1 MNENLDL
8 KVDNINNGFD
18 VFVCDN
24 NIFVEHFDSK
34 KILFIDR
41 TYYSMI
47 LYNNKNE
54 FDNFNVLEKIHCD
67 SILGIIEIEKINYLI
82 IVEKS
87 FNSAKIGKNFI
98 FKILKINFIKLSQNL
113 SNESNENNNNNSI
126 LVINNLKNLLEN
138 GSFYFSNGLDITQS
152 YQKKYDFFT
161 ENKGNVFYGLIQNCN
176 SDFMFNYLLIKKFLQ
191 YKIDEIF
198 ISCCIC
204 GYVEMKQTIPF
215 NENNI
220 LDIILIERINKNSID
235 ISNENNI
242 NINNYSNEFKE
253 IEIVLVFNQK
263 DLFSFIIGE
272 SFVPFELIKSNSFN
286 LFKIFQNY
294 TKNNLEKFKTIF
306 SIFNFLQDDNKISY
320 LNEENKQKLL
330 EIIYDSNFIFKT
342 KMKEFIFSEKSD
354 FITFLENKQ
363 INNFLDFY
371 GRFKKKKKKKKNISQ
386 NFIFWLINI
395 NHFNSLNK
403 LCLNFLVRLIWIYIK
418 KIINFL
424 FNFDIGD
431 FSKENK
437 NVILNQIKTLWSNYY
452 ENLLNFP
459 QSLKN
464 IKERNKIQY
473 CINYLINENEIINQS
488 INLKEKL
495 NLLIISWNVA
505 GISSDPNNNYDLS
518 NLFNSNILYKNN
530 SSPEIIAIGL
540 QEIVKLNIENILIN
554 SNIKNVNDWRG
565 IIYNYIKKIYSND
578 EYICI
583 NNQNL
588 IGILFLVYV
597 KKSIYHNIN
606 IIESNVIKTGGYGT
620 MGNKGI
626 CLFALKYYENNFVFC
641 TGHFPAGQNEINARL
656 NLLEQILNSKIKNEN
671 FKDYEFFIFGDLNF
685 RINKNF
691 QDVIYDL
698 QQNNLNNLRNYD
710 QLNIARNNFYNK
722 FFIVNEG
729 VLNFY
734 PTYKYAFRQN
744 NYYYNEKKVR
754 VPSWCDRILF
764 KNYNYN
770 NNNNN
775 NNDNNIINLL
785 EYNSIGNIIY
795 SDHRPVYGVFRL
807 NINNILS
814 DIKDVLIYKMKNL

>member
-1 MNENLDL
+1 MNEILDL

-24 NIFVEHFDSK
+24 NIFIEHFDSK

-54 FDNFNVLEKIHCD
+54 IDNFSVLEKFHCD
-67 SILGIIEIEKINYLI
+67 SILGIIEIEKINYLL

-87 FNSAKIGKNFI
+87 FNSAKIGKNYI

-113 SNESNENNNNNSI
+113 SNESNENNNNSI
-126 LVINNLKNLLEN
+126 NLVINNLKNLLEN

-161 ENKGNVFYGLIQNCN
+161 ENKGNIFYGLIENCN
-176 SDFMFNYLLIKKFLQ
+176 FDFMFNYLLIKKFLQ
-191 YKIDEIF
+191 YKIDETF

-215 NENNI
+215 YNNNI

-235 ISNENNI
+235 VSNENNI

-263 DLFSFIIGE
+263 DLFSFILGE

-363 INNFLDFY
+363 INNFIDFY
-371 GRFKKKKKKKKNISQ
+371 GRFETKEKEKKNISQ

-424 FNFDIGD
+424 F
-431 FSKENK
+431 K
-437 NVILNQIKTLWSNYY
+437 
-452 ENLLNFP
+452 
-459 QSLKN
+459 
-464 IKERNKIQY
+464 
-473 CINYLINENEIINQS
+473 
-488 INLKEKL
+488 
-495 NLLIISWNVA
+495 
-505 GISSDPNNNYDLS
+505 
-518 NLFNSNILYKNN
+518 
-530 SSPEIIAIGL
+530 
-540 QEIVKLNIENILIN
+540 
-554 SNIKNVNDWRG
+554 
-565 IIYNYIKKIYSND
+565 
-578 EYICI
+578 
-583 NNQNL
+583 
-588 IGILFLVYV
+588 
-597 KKSIYHNIN
+597 
-606 IIESNVIKTGGYGT
+606 
-620 MGNKGI
+620 
-626 CLFALKYYENNFVFC
+626 
-641 TGHFPAGQNEINARL
+641 
-656 NLLEQILNSKIKNEN
+656 
-671 FKDYEFFIFGDLNF
+671 
-685 RINKNF
+685 
-691 QDVIYDL
+691 
-698 QQNNLNNLRNYD
+698 
-710 QLNIARNNFYNK
+710 
-722 FFIVNEG
+722 
-729 VLNFY
+729 
-734 PTYKYAFRQN
+734 
-744 NYYYNEKKVR
+744 
-754 VPSWCDRILF
+754 
-764 KNYNYN
+764 
-770 NNNNN
+770 
-775 NNDNNIINLL
+775 
-785 EYNSIGNIIY
+785 
-795 SDHRPVYGVFRL
+795 
-807 NINNILS
+807 
-814 DIKDVLIYKMKNL
+814 